1 MTILNKLAWSAIHR
15 RIVMKNEILANELNE
30 ARPKTRRSFI
40 KSSAFLGGSAVL
52 VSQFEW
58 AQNLFAKA
66 EAGTLTPAEQ
76 YDLVKAENILS
87 SVCLQCNTGCGIKVK
102 LLNGVAVKIE
112 GNPYSPWTLVP
123 SLPYKTPFKD
133 SIPLEGA
140 LCPKGQAG
148 IQTLYDPYRIVKV
161 LKRAGKRGEGKWK
174 TISFDQAIS
183 EIVKGGKLFAHVK
196 GEEHRHVEGMNDLWA
211 LRDPKIAKEMSDA
224 VNEIRKKKT
233 PEEKKTAVEEFKTKF
248 AAYVEKLID
257 PNHPDFGPK
266 NNQVSFVWGR
276 LKAGRSEF
284 INRFIK
290 DSFGSTNAHGHTTV
304 CQGSLYF
311 TGKAMSDQFVEG
323 KLTGGQKF
331 YWQADTSNVE
341 FLLAIGSA
349 YIEGGYGP
357 THHAKKLMKNLVEK
371 KVKIAVVD
379 PRFSKIASKAYKW
392 IPILPGTEGAFALA
406 MIRWIIENKKY
417 DARFLESAN
426 KAAAVAAGEQ
436 SWTNATWLVKEEGS
450 FLRASEVKIMEKG
463 PDGKDIEK
471 KLAEKEK
478 RRTKDGKE
486 WEFDP
491 FVVMKD
497 GKPVAFDPNDEK
509 NAVTGDLFVSTTVG
523 STPVKT
529 GLQLAYES
537 ASTKTIHQWADICG
551 IKADDI
557 VELAREFTSHG
568 KKAVADPHRG
578 VSQHT
583 NGFYNVLAVYTLN
596 ALIGNWD
603 WKGGLIKASTY
614 AIDGSKE
621 GNPFPIGKMH
631 PSKISPFGIS
641 TIRHDTKYEESTI
654 FAGYPAKRQWYPFA
668 SDIYEEIIPSMG
680 DAYPYPSKIL
690 FTYMAAA
697 PYALPGGQT
706 NIEIL
711 TDLNKIPLYV
721 ASDITIG
728 EMSMYADYIFPDLTY
743 LERWEFHGSHPSI
756 PQKVQPVRNPVI
768 APIPETVKVFGEQLP
783 ISLESMILG
792 LAEKMSLPGFGKDG
806 LGAGIDFN
814 RPEDFYLRM
823 VANIAAGDKTGDE
836 VPDADDDELK
846 QFEQARRHLPKSMF
860 DVEKWKKIV
869 GDQWWKKVV
878 YVMNRGGR
886 FQDYEKAFNGEKFA
900 NKYGQL
906 INLHLEKLAHGK
918 SAITGKRYPAIATY
932 VPVAD
937 IQGNEIHDEKD
948 GYDLHMITYRD
959 ITQTKSRTI
968 VDYWLSAIRP
978 ENFILMNSTDASRL
992 GFSDGDLARFTSKTN
1007 TEGVW
1012 DLKNGTKKPMV
1023 GKIKVIEGIRPG
1035 VVAFSLGHGH
1045 WANGSS
1051 DVVVDGKNVKGDPR
1065 RATGVHA
1072 NAAMRLDDY
1081 LKNTCLLD
1089 PVGGSVSFYDTK
1101 VKFIKV

>member
-1 MTILNKLAWSAIHR
+1 MNNKTTCE
-15 RIVMKNEILANELNE
+15 VKEQQ
-30 ARPKTRRSFI
+30 PKTRRNFI

-52 VSQFEW
+52 LSQFQW

-66 EAGTLTPAEQ
+66 ETSTLTPAEEYQ
-76 YDLVKAENILS
+76 LAKAESILS
-87 SVCLQCNTGCGIKVK
+87 TVCLQCNTGCGIKVK
-102 LLNGVAVKIE
+102 VLNGVAVKVE
-112 GNPYSPWTLVP
+112 GNPYSPWTMVP
-123 SLPYKTPFKD
+123 SLPYKTPLKETT
-133 SIPLEGA
+133 SIYGS
-140 LCPKGQAG
+140 LCPKGQSG

-161 LKRAGKRGEGKWK
+161 LKRAGKRGENKWK
-174 TISFDQAIS
+174 SIPFDQAVS
-183 EIVKGGKLFAHVK
+183 EIVNGGKLFSHVK
-196 GEEHRHVEGMNDLWA
+196 GEENRSVEGLKDLWT
-211 LRDPKIAKEMSDA
+211 LKDPKLAKEMSDA
-224 VNEIRKKKT
+224 VNDIRKKKT
-233 PEEKKTAVEEFKTKF
+233 PEEKKSAVDDFKQKF
-248 AAYVEKLID
+248 APHLHTLID
-257 PNHPDFGPK
+257 PDHPDFGPK

-276 LKAGRSEF
+276 LKPGRSEF

-290 DSFGSTNAHGHTTV
+290 ESFGSTNAHGHTTV

-311 TGKAMSDQFVEG
+311 TGYAMSNQFIEG
-323 KLTGGQKF
+323 KFAGGQKF

-371 KVKIAVVD
+371 KVKIAVAD

-392 IPILPGTEGAFALA
+392 VPIKPGTEGAFALS

-417 DARFLESAN
+417 DTKFLESAN
-426 KAAAVAAGEQ
+426 KAAALAAGEQ
-436 SWTNATWLVKEEGS
+436 SWTNASWLVKDEGS
-450 FLRASEVKIMEKG
+450 FLRASEVKIVEKG
-463 PDGKDIEK
+463 PDGKEVEK

-478 RRTKDGKE
+478 RQTKDGKQ
-486 WEFDP
+486 WEFDA
-491 FVVMKD
+491 FVVLKN

-509 NAVTGDLFVSTTVG
+509 NAVTGDLLVNTNVG
-523 STPVKT
+523 GIAVKSS
-529 GLQLAYES
+529 LQLLYES
-537 ASTKTIHQWADICG
+537 AAAHTIDEWADICG
-551 IKADDI
+551 VMPADI
-557 VELAREFTSHG
+557 NELAQEFTSHG
-568 KKAVADPHRG
+568 KKAVVDPHRG

-583 NGFYNVLAVYTLN
+583 NGFYNVLAVFSLN
-596 ALIGNWD
+596 ALIGNYD
-603 WKGGLIKASTY
+603 WKGGMIKLATY

-631 PSKISPFGIS
+631 PSKMTPFGIS

-654 FAGYPAKRQWYPFA
+654 FSGYPAKRQWYPFA
-668 SDIYEEIIPSMG
+668 SDIYQEVIPSMG

-697 PYALPGGQT
+697 TYSLPGGQT

-711 TDLNKIPLYV
+711 TDLNKIPLYI

-756 PQKVQPVRNPVI
+756 PQKAQPVRNPAV
-768 APIPETVKVFGEQLP
+768 APIPETVTLFGEKLP

-792 LAEKMSLPGFGKDG
+792 IAQKMKLPGYGKNGLTEGKD
-806 LGAGIDFN
+806 LV

-823 VANIAAGDKTGDE
+823 LANIAAGDKPGDE
-836 VPDADDDELK
+836 VPDADDEELRT
-846 QFEQARRHLPKSMF
+846 FEQARRHLPKSVF

-878 YVMNRGGR
+878 YIMNRGGR
-886 FQDYEKAFNGEKFA
+886 FQDYEKAYDGEKFK

-906 INLHLEKLAHGK
+906 IDLYLEKHAHGK
-918 SAITGKRYPAIATY
+918 SAITGNHYPGIATY
-932 VPVAD
+932 VPVSD
-937 IQGNEIHDEKD
+937 VMGNELHDERD
-948 GYDLHMITYRD
+948 GFDLHMITFRD

-978 ENFILMNSTDASRL
+978 ENVVLVNSVDAKRL
-992 GFSDGDLARFTSKTN
+992 GFKDGDRGRFVSKTN
-1007 TEGVW
+1007 PEGVY
-1012 DLKNGTKKPMV
+1012 DLKNGVKKPMI

-1035 VVAFSLGHGH
+1035 VIAFSLGHGH

-1051 DVVVDGKNVKGDPR
+1051 DVNVDGKKVKGDPR

-1101 VKFIKV
+1101 VKLVKV